1 MYMSM
6 CVHVQPDV
14 FYMDK
19 LSIHVRLGSAQ
30 SFKQHN
36 LKVKTVDKLFFFIFT
51 VPISIF
57 ICVCAKINHTPTGQI
72 CACFRKV
79 NCF

>member
-36 LKVKTVDKLFFFIFT
+36 LKVKTVDKLFFLYLLYQFPYLSVS
-51 VPISIF
+51 VPKLIILLLGKYMPVSE
-57 ICVCAKINHTPTGQI
+57 K
-72 CACFRKV
+72 
-79 NCF
+79 

>member
-36 LKVKTVDKLFFFIFT
+36 LKVKTVDKFFIFT
-51 VPISIF
+51 VPIPYLSVSVPKLI
-57 ICVCAKINHTPTGQI
+57 ILLLGKYVPVSEK
-72 CACFRKV
+72 
-79 NCF
+79 

>member
-14 FYMDK
+14 LYIYK
-19 LSIHVRLGSAQ
+19 LSIQVRLVSAQ
-30 SFKQHN
+30 SFKQRN
-36 LKVKTVDKLFFFIFT
+36 LKVKTVDKFFIFT
-51 VPISIF
+51 VPIFIF
-57 ICVCAKINHTPTGQI
+57 ICVCAKINHTLTGKII